1 MERQDRDRELIEKL
15 CREDGEF
22 KALYEEHL
30 AFEQKL
36 DELMKKRPQTTELH
50 FEVETL
56 KKKKLF
62 GKDKME
68 RILSKHR

>member
-1 MERQDRDRELIEKL
+1 MGKDEKL
-15 CREDGEF
+15 IKRLLDEDEEF
-22 KALYEEHL
+22 RKLHAEHI
-30 AFEQKL
+30 AFEQKIE
-36 DELMKKRPQTTELH
+36 ELMKKRPQTTDLH

-68 RILSKHR
+68 RILTKYR

>member
-1 MERQDRDRELIEKL
+1 MTTRDKELIERV
-15 CREDGEF
+15 CAEDEEF

-30 AFEQKL
+30 AFEEKIENIL
-36 DELMKKRPQTTELH
+36 KRPPTSELH

-56 KKKKLF
+56 KKQKLA

-68 RILSKHR
+68 RILTRYR

>member
-1 MERQDRDRELIEKL
+1 MTNREKELIERLLK
-15 CREDGEF
+15 EDDEF
-22 KALYEEHL
+22 KSLHEQHLAYEEQL
-30 AFEQKL
+30 V
-36 DELMKKRPQTTELH
+36 ELLKKRPQTTELH
-50 FEVETL
+50 FEIETL